1 MIIKWHDI
9 HSVNVKEIDEQHKKL
24 IGIINKFFEFDAA
37 DKVGL
42 VEIVKELSDYANY
55 HLTTEET
62 YFIKFQYPKT
72 EEHKKQ
78 HDFYRAKVAELTT
91 KLQAGETAAVF
102 AELSEFLREWW
113 VNHINNTDQEYSEFF
128 NDHGLY

>member
-37 DKVGL
+37 DKTGML
-42 VEIVKELSDYANY
+42 GIVKEMSDYANY
-55 HLTTEET
+55 HLTTEEA
-62 YFIKFQYPKT
+62 YFKKFQYPKT
-72 EEHKKQ
+72 VEHQKQ
-78 HDFYRAKVAELTT
+78 HDFYREKVADLTT
-91 KLQAGETAAVF
+91 KLQNNETVAVF
-102 AELSEFLREWW
+102 KELAEFLREWW
-113 VNHINNTDQEYSEFF
+113 INHINNTDQEYSEFF